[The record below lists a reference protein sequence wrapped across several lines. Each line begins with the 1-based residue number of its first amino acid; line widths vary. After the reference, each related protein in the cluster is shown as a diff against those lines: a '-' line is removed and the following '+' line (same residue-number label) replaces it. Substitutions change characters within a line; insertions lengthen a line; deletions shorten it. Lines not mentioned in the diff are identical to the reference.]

1 MLAAI
6 GGSLHFDREIPGNR
20 KTEPIV
26 QKSFGQRLA
35 ARSGRMAHA
44 ARFRTSLRHLHGPAR
59 RFAAADQ
66 VVLIALVRNGAFYL
80 DVFLEHYRRLGVS
93 AFVFFDNGS
102 TDGTLNRIRHEP
114 DTAVLRSP
122 LPWLDYENTFRA
134 YAANRYGRDRW
145 CLFADMD
152 ELFDFEGSSTAGLAG
167 LTRYLASQNYTA
179 LQAQMLE
186 MFPKGPLAAAR
197 SLNYAEAVEFF
208 RYADI
213 SAVRAADYGSKDT
226 GLSYYLRQNRLPP
239 GGAKMLYGGVRGKV
253 FGETCCL
260 SKHPLVFNG
269 PEVQAAVHPHLSAG
283 VRLADTDGL
292 IRHYKFA
299 GDSLARDLQTQAEAV
314 SEHGEDRLRAGLLQV
329 QPDLSL
335 WSDAALE
342 NPGIETLQQRGFLR
356 RSADYSAF
364 LAGGGA

>member
-1 MLAAI
+1 ME
-6 GGSLHFDREIPGNR
+6 R
-20 KTEPIV
+20 IV
-26 QKSFGQRLA
+26 QRSFGQRLA

-44 ARFRTSLRHLHGPAR
+44 ARFRASLRHLHGPAR

-80 DVFLEHYRRLGVS
+80 DVFFEHYRRLGVS

-102 TDGTLNRIRHEP
+102 TDGTLNRIRQEP
-114 DTAVLRSP
+114 DTAVLRSAM
-122 LPWLDYENTFRA
+122 PWLEYENTFRA

-167 LTRYLASQNYTA
+167 LTRYMASQNYTA

-186 MFPKGPLAAAR
+186 MFPKGPLAAACGL
-197 SLNYAEAVEFF
+197 SYAEAVDAF

-213 SAVRAADYGSKDT
+213 SAVRAVDYGSKDT
-226 GLSYYLRQNRLPP
+226 GLAYYLRQNRLPP

-253 FGETCCL
+253 FGENCCL
-260 SKHPLVFNG
+260 SKHPLIFNG
-269 PEVQAAVHPHLSAG
+269 PGVQAAVHPHLSAG
-283 VRLADTDGL
+283 VRLADMDGL

-299 GDSLARDLQTQAEAV
+299 GDSLARDMQTQAEAR
-314 SEHGEDRLRAGLLQV
+314 SEHGEDRLRYGALQAR
-329 QPDLSL
+329 PDLSL
-335 WSDAALE
+335 WSDAALQDA
-342 NPGIETLQQRGFLR
+342 GIETLQQRGFLR
-356 RSADYSAF
+356 RTADYSAF
-364 LAGGGA
+364 LAGGSA